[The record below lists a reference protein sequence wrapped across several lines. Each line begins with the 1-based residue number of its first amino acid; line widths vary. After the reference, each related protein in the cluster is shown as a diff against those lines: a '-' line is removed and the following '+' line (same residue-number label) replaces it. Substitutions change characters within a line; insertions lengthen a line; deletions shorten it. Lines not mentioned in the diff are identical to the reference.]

1 MAILGGYTGL
11 YLIVK
16 MKSAVSGKKVE
27 EAVAAPASSGAVATT
42 GIPAVDSPDFDKYLE
57 TDAFYKMLESEDQLS
72 KVVADMK

>member
-42 GIPAVDSPDFDKYLE
+42 GMPPKRPEEQHIEIPVSVWNDLNLKALKS
-57 TDAFYKMLESEDQLS
+57 
-72 KVVADMK
+72 